1 MSLRLYLFIM
11 TALTALCWLA
21 FIYVSRLVNP
31 ETTNA
36 TGFFLFYLSL
46 FFSLIGAAAIIG
58 FLVRFVFLARELAM
72 AKVKIA
78 FRQSFLFSGFVVALL
93 ALLARG
99 LLNWLNL
106 IILIVG
112 LSALEF
118 FLLNYGGVKNSDNYE
133 RTIIKTKS

>member
-58 FLVRFVFLARELAM
+58 FLVRFVFLAHELAM

-93 ALLARG
+93 ALLAHG

>member
-58 FLVRFVFLARELAM
+58 FLIRFVFLRHELAM
-72 AKVKIA
+72 AKVKVA

>member
-1 MSLRLYLFIM
+1 M
-11 TALTALCWLA
+11 TVLCWLA
-21 FIYVSRLVNP
+21 FTYVIRLVNP

-46 FFSLIGAAAIIG
+46 FLSLSGTAAISG

-118 FLLNYGGVKNSDNYE
+118 FLLNYGKGKE
-133 RTIIKTKS
+133 QRQL